1 MTPPLFH
8 PNFGGVA
15 VGPDRDVGDLGSVW
29 AGNNDFI
36 IFILIYHND
45 FIIFI
50 LIYHKIVAY
59 NKQKNLN

>member
-36 IFILIYHND
+36 IFILIYH
-45 FIIFI
+45 
-50 LIYHKIVAY
+50 KIVAY